1 MNSIEFGKYAVVT
14 LMKHKAIAK
23 SMKSGSG
30 VQVSA
35 NGLTLTIELSNMERC
50 GNIGSSVSHSTFF
63 NNVAFHVTTTNKKY
77 VELSINPE
85 RMKEFLGMKRKTK
98 RDI

>member
-1 MNSIEFGKYAVVT
+1 MNSIEFGKYAVAT

-35 NGLTLTIELSNMERC
+35 NGLTLTIELSDMERC
-50 GNIGSSVSHSTFF
+50 
-63 NNVAFHVTTTNKKY
+63 
-77 VELSINPE
+77 
-85 RMKEFLGMKRKTK
+85 
-98 RDI
+98 DIQ